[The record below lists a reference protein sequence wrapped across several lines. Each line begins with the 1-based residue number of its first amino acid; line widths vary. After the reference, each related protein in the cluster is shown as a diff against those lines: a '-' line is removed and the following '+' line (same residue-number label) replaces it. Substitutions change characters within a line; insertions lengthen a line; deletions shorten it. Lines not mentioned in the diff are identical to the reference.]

1 MVTECQQASCQMTH
15 DQEGRALHS
24 QALNGAEDSGSPG
37 GDAEGRHPCS
47 PRVLALPLPAPP
59 RQLRGLPTL
68 QEGGTNQLFQG
79 PAWET
84 NHSHSR
90 RPTVDT
96 STQALCGF
104 PETHAAGWAPPCPT
118 AAPRPGVDDASRPTA
133 QAASRGLATASGE
146 SSNMCQG
153 GLHCPLL
160 HLLPPRPAAAS
171 LPYFSGNSQSHPPG
185 RLTAK
190 PPPL

>member
-1 MVTECQQASCQMTH
+1 MTRR
-15 DQEGRALHS
+15 EELHS

-37 GDAEGRHPCS
+37 GDAGR
-47 PRVLALPLPAPP
+47 RQKAGTPAHHGCWPYP
-59 RQLRGLPTL
+59 SL
-68 QEGGTNQLFQG
+68 QEGGTNQPFRGQPG
-79 PAWET
+79 
-84 NHSHSR
+84 
-90 RPTVDT
+90 RPVTAIPEGLQWT
-96 STQALCGF
+96 FQALCGF
-104 PETHAAGWAPPCPT
+104 PETHAAGWAPPFPT

-160 HLLPPRPAAAS
+160 HLLPPCPAAAS
-171 LPYFSGNSQSHPPG
+171 LPCFSGNSQSHPPG